1 MFVASHEF
9 CSKKSHN
16 ITKQV
21 QEGDFVALKEAFLD
35 DKSEVLMEDIPPEL
49 VLNCDQTGIKLRLSL
64 GWTMDTQG
72 AKSVEI
78 TGVNDKRLIT
88 AVFSVVL

>member
-1 MFVASHEF
+1 MNFVQRKATT
-9 CSKKSHN
+9 SKSKY
-16 ITKQV
+16 T
-21 QEGDFVALKEAFLD
+21 EGDFVALKEAFLD